1 MSRSSWRKVAF
12 CLLAFAALLIAMA
25 VDAGSRRVILVLG
38 ANGIN
43 ARPVVNPRVWAV
55 CAVIAAVC
63 ALGAGVTFVE
73 RDNARARLVGRVA
86 FSLGVA
92 GMLLG
97 YLTWATQNSRVSL
110 SNIIVAGIG
119 GATPLLLGSTTGV
132 LSERSGVINIAI
144 EAEFLAGACCSA
156 LVATISHSVYLGLV
170 SGIAGGMFV
179 GMLLAL
185 LAVRYNVDQL
195 VAGLI
200 LITLVSGITGY
211 LVQQFLDPNAPTLN
225 SPALFAPIGI
235 PGLDRIP
242 IIGKGLFDETII
254 FYLAVVIIVLVEL
267 MLSRTVMGLRIRACG
282 EHPSAALSSGINVRH
297 VRFAVVVVTGGIAG
311 IGGTYFTLGSAG
323 EFVAQMSAGLG
334 YVSLAAVIFG
344 GWRAGRAAMAALL
357 FGFAS
362 SVATSLGL
370 LNVNVNPEL
379 LIIAPYAVTIIALA
393 GVVGGSARAP
403 AADGQPLVEG

>member
-1 MSRSSWRKVAF
+1 MARSSWRKVVI
-12 CLLAFAALLIAMA
+12 CLLAFAALLAYMA
-25 VDAGSRRVILVLG
+25 FDAGHNKIVLVLG

-43 ARPVVNPRVWAV
+43 SQPVVNPRVWV
-55 CAVIAAVC
+55 ICAAAAAVC
-63 ALGAGVTFVE
+63 AIAAVVTFV
-73 RDNARARLVGRVA
+73 GRSTGWTHLA
-86 FSLGVA
+86 SRISFGLGVA

-97 YLTWATQNSRVSL
+97 YLTWATQSSRLSL
-110 SNIIVAGIG
+110 SNIVVAGIG

-132 LSERSGVINIAI
+132 LSERAGVINIAI
-144 EAEFLAGACCSA
+144 EAEFLASACASA
-156 LVATISHSVYLGLV
+156 VVATITHSVYLGLLA
-170 SGIAGGMFV
+170 GIGGGMIV
-179 GMLLAL
+179 GAMLAL
-185 LAVRYNVDQL
+185 LAVRYSVDQL

-211 LVQQFLDPNAPTLN
+211 LVQQFLDPEAPTLN
-225 SPALFAPIGI
+225 SPAIFSPIGI
-235 PGLDRIP
+235 PGLDKIP
-242 IIGKGLFDETII
+242 IIGRGLFDQTII

-267 MLSRTVMGLRIRACG
+267 MLSHTVMGLRIRACG

-344 GWRAGRAAMAALL
+344 GWRASRAALAALL

-393 GVVGGSARAP
+393 GVVGGNARAP